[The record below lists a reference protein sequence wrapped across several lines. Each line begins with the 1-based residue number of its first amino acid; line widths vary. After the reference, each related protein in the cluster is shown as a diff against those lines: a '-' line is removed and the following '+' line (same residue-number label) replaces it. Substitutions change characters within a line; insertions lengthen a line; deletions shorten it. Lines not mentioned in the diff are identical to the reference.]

1 MLLLYDEI
9 FHNYTTKEIVMSR
22 GRRTFMSQFSKSLRD
37 IRIKSGKKQREAAEY
52 LGLNIRTYQYYEGG
66 QSEPNIST
74 LIKLADFFMV
84 SLDELVGR
92 D

>member
-1 MLLLYDEI
+1 
-9 FHNYTTKEIVMSR
+9 
-22 GRRTFMSQFSKSLRD
+22 MSQFSKSVRD
-37 IRIKSGKKQREAAEY
+37 IRKKSGKKQREAAEY

-74 LIKLADFFMV
+74 LVKLADFFMV

-92 D
+92 DWGGR

>member
-1 MLLLYDEI
+1 
-9 FHNYTTKEIVMSR
+9 
-22 GRRTFMSQFSKSLRD
+22 MSQFSKSLRD
-37 IRIKSGKKQREAAEY
+37 IRKKSGKKQREAAEY

-74 LIKLADFFMV
+74 LVKLADFFMV

-92 D
+92 DWIGR

>member
-1 MLLLYDEI
+1 
-9 FHNYTTKEIVMSR
+9 
-22 GRRTFMSQFSKSLRD
+22 MSQFSKSLRD
-37 IRIKSGKKQREAAEY
+37 IRKKSGKKQREAAEY

-74 LIKLADFFMV
+74 LVKLADFFMV

-92 D
+92 GWIGG

>member
-1 MLLLYDEI
+1 
-9 FHNYTTKEIVMSR
+9 
-22 GRRTFMSQFSKSLRD
+22 MSQFSKSLRD
-37 IRIKSGKKQREAAEY
+37 IRKKSGKKQREAAEY

-74 LIKLADFFMV
+74 LVKLADFFMV

-92 D
+92 DWIGGAF

>member
-1 MLLLYDEI
+1 
-9 FHNYTTKEIVMSR
+9 
-22 GRRTFMSQFSKSLRD
+22 MSQYSKSLRD
-37 IRIKSGKKQREAAEY
+37 IRKKSGKKQREAAEY

-74 LIKLADFFMV
+74 LVKLADFFMV

-92 D
+92 DWGGR

>member
-1 MLLLYDEI
+1 
-9 FHNYTTKEIVMSR
+9 
-22 GRRTFMSQFSKSLRD
+22 MSQFSKSLRD
-37 IRIKSGKKQREAAEY
+37 IRRKSGKKQREAAEY
-52 LGLNIRTYQYYEGG
+52 VGLNIRTYQYYEGG

-92 D
+92 DWIGR

>member
-1 MLLLYDEI
+1 
-9 FHNYTTKEIVMSR
+9 
-22 GRRTFMSQFSKSLRD
+22 MSQFSKSLRD
-37 IRIKSGKKQREAAEY
+37 IRKKSGKKQREAAEY

-74 LIKLADFFMV
+74 LVKLADFFVV

-92 D
+92 DWGGR